1 MLHRLFSHMGVL
13 EKALDASWLRNEVI
27 AHNIA
32 NADTPGYKKY
42 RVEFEEELK
51 SALEAST
58 LKGKRTRPKH
68 LDIGAS
74 SIDQV
79 RPQVVRTDGTQMRED
94 GNNVDMDEEMT
105 SLAKNAIMYNALV
118 QKISGEFRKLKTVIN
133 EGRR

>member
-74 SIDQV
+74 SIDEV
-79 RPQVVRTDGTQMRED
+79 RPRVVRTDGTQMRED

>member
-1 MLHRLFSHMGVL
+1 MLYRLFSHTGVL

-32 NADTPGYKKY
+32 NVDTPGYKKY

-51 SALEAST
+51 SALETRA
-58 LKGKRTRPKH
+58 LKGKKTRLKH

-74 SIDQV
+74 SVDGVKPRIV
-79 RPQVVRTDGTQMRED
+79 RVGGTQMRED
-94 GNNVDMDEEMT
+94 GNNVDMDEEMA

-118 QKISGEFRKLKTVIN
+118 QKISGEFNKLKTVIN
-133 EGRR
+133 EGRK

>member
-1 MLHRLFSHMGVL
+1 MLNKLFSHTGIL
-13 EKALDASWLRNEVI
+13 EKALDAAWLRNEVI

-51 SALEAST
+51 SAIEAST
-58 LKGKRTRPKH
+58 LKGKRTRAKH
-68 LDIGAS
+68 LEIGAS
-74 SIDQV
+74 SIDKV
-79 RPQVVRTDGTQMRED
+79 RPRVVRTGGTQMRED

-105 SLAKNAIMYNALV
+105 SLAKNVIMYNALV

>member
-1 MLHRLFSHMGVL
+1 MGVL

-68 LDIGAS
+68 LDIGVS
-74 SIDQV
+74 PIDQV
-79 RPQVVRTDGTQMRED
+79 SPRIVRIGGTQMRED

>member
-1 MLHRLFSHMGVL
+1 MNRLFSNMGIL
-13 EKALDASWLRNEVI
+13 EKALDAAWLRNEVI

-42 RVEFEEELK
+42 KVVFEEELK
-51 SALEAST
+51 SAIEASA
-58 LKGKRTRPKH
+58 LKGKKTRPKH
-68 LDIGAS
+68 LDIGAT

-79 RPQVVRTDGTQMRED
+79 SPRIVRTGGTQMRED

-105 SLAKNAIMYNALV
+105 NLAKNSIMYNALV
-118 QKISGEFRKLKTVIN
+118 QKIAGEFRKLKAVIN

>member
-1 MLHRLFSHMGVL
+1 MGVL

-27 AHNIA
+27 VHNIA

-68 LDIGAS
+68 LDIGVS

-105 SLAKNAIMYNALV
+105 SLAKNVIMYNALV
-118 QKISGEFRKLKTVIN
+118 QKISGEFRKLKMVIN

>member
-58 LKGKRTRPKH
+58 LKGKKTRPKH

-74 SIDQV
+74 SIDEV
-79 RPQVVRTDGTQMRED
+79 RPRVVRTDGTQMRED

>member
-1 MLHRLFSHMGVL
+1 LINRLFNHMGVL

-51 SALEAST
+51 SALESSG
-58 LKGKRTRPKH
+58 LKGKKTRPKH
-68 LDIGAS
+68 LDIGTS
-74 SIDQV
+74 SIEEV
-79 RPQVVRTDGTQMRED
+79 RPRVVRTFGTQMRED
-94 GNNVDMDEEMT
+94 GNNVVMDEEMT
-105 SLAKNAIMYNALV
+105 NLAKKVILYNALV
-118 QKISGEFRKLKTVIN
+118 QKISGEFNKLKMVIS

>member
-1 MLHRLFSHMGVL
+1 MGVL

-74 SIDQV
+74 SIDEV
-79 RPQVVRTDGTQMRED
+79 RPRVVRTDGTQMRED

>member
-1 MLHRLFSHMGVL
+1 MDVL

-42 RVEFEEELK
+42 QVKFEEELI
-51 SALEAST
+51 SALESRK
-58 LKGKRTRPKH
+58 LKGKKTRVKH

-74 SIDQV
+74 SVDEV
-79 RPQVVRTDGTQMRED
+79 KPRVVRTAGTQMRED

-118 QKISGEFRKLKTVIN
+118 QKISGEFNRLKAVIN
-133 EGRR
+133 EGRK

>member
-1 MLHRLFSHMGVL
+1 MIHRLFSHMGVL

-42 RVEFEEELK
+42 KVKFEEELR
-51 SALEAST
+51 SALEASA
-58 LKGKRTRPKH
+58 LRGKKTRLKH
-68 LDIGAS
+68 LDIGVS
-74 SIDQV
+74 PIDEV
-79 RPQVVRTDGTQMRED
+79 RPRVVRTGGTQMRED

-118 QKISGEFRKLKTVIN
+118 QKISGEFSKLKMVIN
-133 EGRR
+133 EGRK

>member
-1 MLHRLFSHMGVL
+1 LLHRLFSHMGVL

-74 SIDQV
+74 SIDEV
-79 RPQVVRTDGTQMRED
+79 RPRVVRTDGTQMRED

>member
-1 MLHRLFSHMGVL
+1 MGVL